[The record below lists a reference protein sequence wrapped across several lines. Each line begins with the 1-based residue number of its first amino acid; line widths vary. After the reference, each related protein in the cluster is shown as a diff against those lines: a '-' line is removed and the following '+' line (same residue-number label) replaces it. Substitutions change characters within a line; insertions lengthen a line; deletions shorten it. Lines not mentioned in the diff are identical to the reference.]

1 MQYISYK
8 YYNNYPHI
16 ILSPIM
22 VAPINIRSRYNK
34 TVPHVAS
41 GTIAPGT
48 KPIWPATWWNKYSE
62 IIKL

>member
-1 MQYISYK
+1 
-8 YYNNYPHI
+8 
-16 ILSPIM
+16 M
-22 VAPINIRSRYNK
+22 VSPINIRSRYNK